1 MRVLELTSQ
10 HAHFLAYDFGVR
22 GHVRALESRPA
33 VASRSVIMDVDLKRL
48 SGTAS
53 ATEKPRL
60 DTLRFT
66 VAPNSFFTIVHPS

>member
-1 MRVLELTSQ
+1 
-10 HAHFLAYDFGVR
+10 
-22 GHVRALESRPA
+22 
-33 VASRSVIMDVDLKRL
+33 MDVDLKRL